1 MKKLL
6 LSIIMMAL
14 LAACG
19 DSGSSPV
26 APASSDDT
34 SVYSSSSFDVSKVN
48 WNKYSSSSIAEPIV
62 EHDPDSIPLAVWV
75 QASAVCDSFNVEA
88 YNMLASEGGSKALS
102 DVVIE
107 FNRICDG
114 SPSYL
119 PKLESY
125 WTKSS
130 IIQALES
137 IDITMEADL
146 LDVMLVEA
154 KLYELGTSRILPN
167 HKGELYFIKIQ

>member
-1 MKKLL
+1 MKKIL

-34 SVYSSSSFDVSKVN
+34 QVYSSSSFDVSKVN
-48 WNKYSSSSIAEPIV
+48 WNKYSSSIAEPIV
-62 EHDPDSIPLAVWV
+62 EPDPDSIPIAVLV
-75 QASAVCDSFNVEA
+75 QAIAVCDSFNVEA
-88 YNMLASEGGSKALS
+88 YNMLASEGSSEALS
-102 DVVIE
+102 DVIPE
-107 FNRICDG
+107 FKRICEG
-114 SPSYL
+114 SHGYLPPFESYL
-119 PKLESY
+119 S
-125 WTKSS
+125 KSS

-137 IDITMEADL
+137 IDITMDADL

-154 KLYELGTSRILPN
+154 SLYALGTSRILPN
-167 HKGELYFIKIQ
+167 HKGELYFIEIQ

>member
-1 MKKLL
+1 
-6 LSIIMMAL
+6 MMAL

-48 WNKYSSSSIAEPIV
+48 WNKYSSSMDEPIV
-62 EHDPDSIPLAVWV
+62 EPDPDSIPISVLVLV
-75 QASAVCDSFNVEA
+75 RAVCDSFNVEA
-88 YNMLASEGGSKALS
+88 YNMLASEGGSEELS
-102 DVVIE
+102 NVIKVFE
-107 FNRICDG
+107 RICEG
-114 SPSYL
+114 SPVYL
-119 PKLESY
+119 PLFKAYS
-125 WTKSS
+125 TKSS

-137 IDITMEADL
+137 IDITMDADL

-154 KLYELGTSRILPN
+154 KLYGWGTSRILPN
-167 HKGELYFIKIQ
+167 HKGELYFIIIQ

>member
-34 SVYSSSSFDVSKVN
+34 QVYSSSSFDVSKVN
-48 WNKYSSSSIAEPIV
+48 WNKYSSSIAEPIV
-62 EHDPDSIPLAVWV
+62 EHDPDSIPLSVWV
-75 QASAVCDSFNVEA
+75 QARAVCDSFNVEA
-88 YNMLASEGGSKALS
+88 YNMIASEGGYEALS
-102 DVVIE
+102 DVSIE
-107 FNRICDG
+107 FNRICEG

-119 PKLESY
+119 PGLEAY

-137 IDITMEADL
+137 IDITMDADL

-167 HKGELYFIKIQ
+167 HKGELYFITIQ

>member
-1 MKKLL
+1 MKKIL

-34 SVYSSSSFDVSKVN
+34 SVSSSSSFDVSKVN
-48 WNKYSSSSIAEPIV
+48 WNKYSSSIAEPIV
-62 EHDPDSIPLAVWV
+62 EPDPDSIPIAVLV
-75 QASAVCDSFNVEA
+75 LVRAVCDSFNVEA
-88 YNMLASEGGSKALS
+88 YNMLASEGGSEALS
-102 DVVIE
+102 VVVITFE
-107 FNRICDG
+107 RICEG
-114 SPSYL
+114 SPAYLTPIKSY
-119 PKLESY
+119 Y
-125 WTKSS
+125 TKSS

-137 IDITMEADL
+137 IDITMDADL

-154 KLYELGTSRILPN
+154 KLYGWGTSRILPN
-167 HKGELYFIKIQ
+167 HKGELYLIEIQ

>member
-1 MKKLL
+1 MKKIL

-48 WNKYSSSSIAEPIV
+48 WNKYSSSMDEPIV
-62 EHDPDSIPLAVWV
+62 EPDPDSIPIAVLV
-75 QASAVCDSFNVEA
+75 QARAVCDSFNVEA
-88 YNMLASEGGSKALS
+88 YNMLASEGGSEALS
-102 DVVIE
+102 VVVFE
-107 FNRICDG
+107 FNNICEG
-114 SPSYL
+114 SRGYLPPFKSYL
-119 PKLESY
+119 
-125 WTKSS
+125 TKSS

-137 IDITMEADL
+137 IDITMDADL

-154 KLYELGTSRILPN
+154 TLYSCGTSRILPN
-167 HKGELYFIKIQ
+167 HKGELYFIYIQ